1 MVKKPRIR
9 TPIPH
14 WWRRLRYQYLPYVT
28 FAGSVALV
36 LYLWSRQVG
45 QPNAFGEVSALR
57 IDATSP
63 TEGKLVPLPGEQ
75 LKLLDTVEKGQVVAM
90 IDEGPLLL
98 ELAALQVELLQLEA
112 EIPATIESERMAQL
126 DRETA
131 AESDQVREHQ
141 RARID
146 FDFEKRRLAE
156 RLDQLALEE
165 IQQRAQALVFQV
177 TYEVQHAK
185 AIRLDELTKEKMI
198 DLRGSI
204 EAIDAQASRDE
215 AKQGLVGAQQA
226 IQAIAALRDEVKS
239 SAEQLAAFEK
249 KVLDRG
255 ETPEILAESKR
266 LAEQIEQLRFD
277 EERQRSQVRAFR
289 IYQSIGK
296 ANLGKLRAIPSSDS
310 SSSSQA
316 NQGDGVP
323 ADSDGLDAKGYLD
336 AVQATNRIAAEREE
350 LKRQLAELRPAGII
364 GRSNVETL
372 LEPIYATIEA
382 QCKQIELLC
391 QQFDALSVRAPVSG
405 TVTVIWA
412 RPGQTV
418 PAGMPIATIAA
429 HSTDYIVS
437 YLRQDVPIQP
447 VEGMQVEVRPRRR
460 PVATYAAQVERVG
473 PQVELIPERQRVLHE
488 VNTLEWGLP
497 VWISVPAGGN
507 LRPGELVDLRFHT
520 NPQP

>member
-1 MVKKPRIR
+1 MAKKPRIR
-9 TPIPH
+9 TPMLH
-14 WWRRLRYQYLPYVT
+14 WWRRLRYQYLPYAT
-28 FAGSVALV
+28 FFGSVALV
-36 LYLWSRQVG
+36 LYLWSRQAG
-45 QPNAFGEVSALR
+45 QPNAIGEVSALR
-57 IDATSP
+57 MDATSP
-63 TEGKLVPLPGEQ
+63 TEGKLVPIPGEQ
-75 LKLLDTVEKGQVVAM
+75 LKLLDDVKQGQVLAM

-112 EIPATIESERMAQL
+112 EIPATIESERMAQI
-126 DRETA
+126 DRESA
-131 AESDQVREHQ
+131 AELDQDREYQ

-146 FDFEKRRLAE
+146 FDAEKRRLAE

-165 IQQRAQALVFQV
+165 IQQRAQALVYQV
-177 TYEVQHAK
+177 TFEVQNAK
-185 AIRLDELTKEKMI
+185 AVRLDELTKEKMI

-215 AKQGLVGAQQA
+215 ARQGLVGAEQA
-226 IQAIAALRDEVKS
+226 IKAIAGLRVDVKA

-249 KVLDRG
+249 KVLNSG
-255 ETPEILAESKR
+255 ETPEIVAEARR
-266 LAEQIEQLRFD
+266 LAERIEQLRFD

-296 ANLGKLRAIPSSDS
+296 ANLGRLKAIPPSDAVPS
-310 SSSSQA
+310 NA
-316 NQGDGVP
+316 DG
-323 ADSDGLDAKGYLD
+323 GELDAKDYLD
-336 AVQATNRIAAEREE
+336 AVQATNHIAAEREE
-350 LKRQLAELRPAGII
+350 LKRQLAELRPVGII

-382 QCKQIELLC
+382 QCKHIEILC

-405 TVTVIWA
+405 TVAAIWA

-437 YLRQDVPIQP
+437 YLRQDLPIQP
-447 VEGMQVEVRPRRR
+447 VEGMKVEVRLRRR
-460 PVATYAAQVERVG
+460 PVATYVAKVERVG

-497 VWISVPAGGN
+497 VWISVPADGK
-507 LRPGELVDLRFHT
+507 LRPGELVDLRFHST
-520 NPQP
+520 PKP